1 MTRSLEELPVSGD
14 VVLYSFPKCGRT
26 WVRYMYVYL
35 FREHLAATHLTKIID
50 RSKHIILIRRFEDVL
65 VSYYFEVL
73 HRHGFG
79 ETDIDGAM
87 ARTWSES
94 RRAGM
99 LATLGALERL
109 PIGKRWHDRIA
120 SARKD
125 RSLML
130 LFRICVDVFFEH
142 YRYWLEQDG
151 QKLVLRYEDLRA
163 DPIGNLRRLVD
174 FVGRVPSVDLAQA
187 VDQASF
193 ERMRK
198 LELSGEGIRGDGFW
212 LPVLTTRNKDNPEAL
227 KTREGKVDGYLAHFS
242 QGDIRQIEGY
252 IAKHHAEVAAAY
264 GYAYGRDTS
273 LGSRILRSGIA
284 LCFPAIA
291 QIAPVADAMM

>member
-1 MTRSLEELPVSGD
+1 MNRSLEELPVSRD

-26 WVRYMYVYL
+26 WVRYMYMYL
-35 FREHLAATHLTKIID
+35 FGEHLSATHLTKIVD
-50 RSKHIILIRRFEDVL
+50 RSRHIILIRRFEDVL
-65 VSYYFEVL
+65 VSYYFEIL
-73 HRHGFG
+73 YREGFG
-79 ETDIDGAM
+79 EIDIDGAM
-87 ARTWSES
+87 ARTWSEA

-99 LATLGALERL
+99 LAMLGALERL
-109 PIGKRWHDRIA
+109 PIGKRWHNRIT

-187 VDQASF
+187 VDRASF

-198 LELSGEGIRGDGFW
+198 LELSGEGIRGVLRDGFW
-212 LPVLTTRNKDNPEAL
+212 LPNLTTLNKDNPEAF
-227 KTREGKVDGYLAHFS
+227 KTREGKIGGYLAHFS
-242 QGDIRQIEGY
+242 QRDIRQIGGY
-252 IAKHHAEVAAAY
+252 IAKHHAEIATAY
-264 GYAYGRDTS
+264 GYGYALLCIVS
-273 LGSRILRSGIA
+273 SVSIL
-284 LCFPAIA
+284 
-291 QIAPVADAMM
+291 

>member
-1 MTRSLEELPVSGD
+1 MNRSLEELPVSRD

-26 WVRYMYVYL
+26 WVRYMYTYL
-35 FREHLAATHLTKIID
+35 FGEHLAATHLTKIVD
-50 RSKHIILIRRFEDVL
+50 RSRHIILIRRFEDVL
-65 VSYYFEVL
+65 VSYYFEIL
-73 HRHGFG
+73 YREGFG
-79 ETDIDGAM
+79 EIDIDGAM
-87 ARTWSES
+87 ARTWSEAS
-94 RRAGM
+94 RAGM

-109 PIGKRWHDRIA
+109 PIGKRWHNRIT

-187 VDQASF
+187 VDRASF

-198 LELSGEGIRGDGFW
+198 LELSGEGIRGVLRDGFW
-212 LPVLTTRNKDNPEAL
+212 LPNLTTLNKD
-227 KTREGKVDGYLAHFS
+227 
-242 QGDIRQIEGY
+242 
-252 IAKHHAEVAAAY
+252 
-264 GYAYGRDTS
+264 
-273 LGSRILRSGIA
+273 ILRRSRHAKERSAGTSPTSRNGTSARLWGTSRSIMPRSPPPTGTRMLFYTSYRPSPFFSCCNRAA
-284 LCFPAIA
+284 LPN
-291 QIAPVADAMM
+291 D

>member
-26 WVRYMYVYL
+26 WVRYMYMHL
-35 FREHLAATHLTKIID
+35 FGEHLAATHLTKIVD
-50 RSKHIILIRRFEDVL
+50 RSRHIILIRRFEDVL
-65 VSYYFEVL
+65 VSYYFEIL
-73 HRHGFG
+73 YREGFG

-87 ARTWSES
+87 ARTWSEG

-109 PIGKRWHDRIA
+109 PIGKRWHNRIA

-151 QKLVLRYEDLRA
+151 EKLVLRYEDLRA

-174 FVGRVPSVDLAQA
+174 FVGRVPSVDFAQA
-187 VDQASF
+187 VDRASF

-198 LELSGEGIRGDGFW
+198 LELSGEGLRGVLRDGFS
-212 LPVLTTRNKDNPEAL
+212 LPNLTTRNKDNPEAF
-227 KTREGKVDGYLAHFS
+227 KTREGKIGGHLAHFS
-242 QGDIRQIEGY
+242 QRNIRQIGGY
-252 IAKHHAEVAAAY
+252 IAKHHAEIAAAY
-264 GYAYGRDTS
+264 GYAYALLYIVS
-273 LGSRILRSGIA
+273 SVSIL
-284 LCFPAIA
+284 
-291 QIAPVADAMM
+291 

>member
-1 MTRSLEELPVSGD
+1 MWPHVGA
-14 VVLYSFPKCGRT
+14 
-26 WVRYMYVYL
+26 YMYMHV
-35 FREHLAATHLTKIID
+35 FGEHLAATHLTKIVD
-50 RSKHIILIRRFEDVL
+50 RSRHIILIRRFEDVL
-65 VSYYFEVL
+65 VSYYFEIL
-73 HRHGFG
+73 YREGFG
-79 ETDIDGAM
+79 EIDIDGAM
-87 ARTWSES
+87 ARTWSEA

-109 PIGKRWHDRIA
+109 PIGKRWHNRIT

-187 VDQASF
+187 VDRASF

-198 LELSGEGIRGDGFW
+198 LELSGEGIRGVLRDGFW
-212 LPVLTTRNKDNPEAL
+212 LPNLTTLNKDNPEAF
-227 KTREGKVDGYLAHFS
+227 KTREGKIGGQSIDRNPKRERHPNEDHENLVALGEADDFRAADHGVGDDESAREPDGE
-242 QGDIRQIEGY
+242 IQIP
-252 IAKHHAEVAAAY
+252 AE
-264 GYAYGRDTS
+264 
-273 LGSRILRSGIA
+273 
-284 LCFPAIA
+284 
-291 QIAPVADAMM
+291 Q

>member
-1 MTRSLEELPVSGD
+1 M
-14 VVLYSFPKCGRT
+14 
-26 WVRYMYVYL
+26 YMHV
-35 FREHLAATHLTKIID
+35 FGEHLAATHLTKIVD
-50 RSKHIILIRRFEDVL
+50 RSRHIILIRRFEDVL
-65 VSYYFEVL
+65 VSYYFEIL
-73 HRHGFG
+73 YREGFG
-79 ETDIDGAM
+79 EIDIDGAM
-87 ARTWSES
+87 ARTWSEA

-109 PIGKRWHDRIA
+109 PIGKRWHNRIT

-130 LFRICVDVFFEH
+130 LFRICVDVFFKH

-187 VDQASF
+187 VDRASF

-198 LELSGEGIRGDGFW
+198 LELSGEGIRGVLRDGFW
-212 LPVLTTRNKDNPEAL
+212 LPNLTTLNKDNPEAF
-227 KTREGKVDGYLAHFS
+227 KTREGKIGGHLAHFS
-242 QGDIRQIEGY
+242 QRNIRQIGGY
-252 IAKHHAEVAAAY
+252 IAKHHAEIAAAY
-264 GYAYGRDTS
+264 GYAYALLYIVS
-273 LGSRILRSGIA
+273 SVSIL
-284 LCFPAIA
+284 
-291 QIAPVADAMM
+291 

>member
-1 MTRSLEELPVSGD
+1 MNRSLEELPVSRD

-26 WVRYMYVYL
+26 WVRYMYMHL
-35 FREHLAATHLTKIID
+35 FGEHLAATHLTKIVD
-50 RSKHIILIRRFEDVL
+50 RSRHIILIRRFEDVL
-65 VSYYFEVL
+65 VSYYFEIL
-73 HRHGFG
+73 YREGFG
-79 ETDIDGAM
+79 EIDIDGAM
-87 ARTWSES
+87 ARTWSEA

-109 PIGKRWHDRIA
+109 PIGKRWHNRIT

-174 FVGRVPSVDLAQA
+174 FVGRVPSVDLAEA
-187 VDQASF
+187 VDRASF

-198 LELSGEGIRGDGFW
+198 LELSGEGLRGVLRDGFS
-212 LPVLTTRNKDNPEAL
+212 LPNLTTRNKDNPEAF
-227 KTREGKVDGYLAHFS
+227 KTREGKIGGYLAHFS
-242 QGDIRQIEGY
+242 QRNIRQIGWY
-252 IAKHHAEVAAAY
+252 IAKHHAEIAAAY
-264 GYAYGRDTS
+264 GYAYALLYIVS
-273 LGSRILRSGIA
+273 SVSIL
-284 LCFPAIA
+284 
-291 QIAPVADAMM
+291 